1 MFLILHDSTV
11 TVINVDH
18 NYNHS
23 YFILQN
29 ENETFCSRRKLEI
42 RMYSL
47 TTLSYNHCFDSAK
60 HATL

>member
-23 YFILQN
+23 YFTLPN
-29 ENETFCSRRKLEI
+29 ENDFL
-42 RMYSL
+42 
-47 TTLSYNHCFDSAK
+47 
-60 HATL
+60 